1 MIGQPTGWTRHSSN
15 NQIVLVPPSGIATG
29 AIRYDERKTPLASAG
44 AILEAEFARER
55 SFRIERAGEWER
67 LVTIEGEYAAA
78 ITIHG
83 TVDDKPVQR
92 DIGIVFLDD
101 AYALTAGYCLD
112 PDQFAVFAAW
122 VRELT
127 RGDSHF
133 LGIRRRRFEYVA
145 PADWTVQARG
155 FATEWLAPD
164 HRRDRTMIT
173 VFPAMPNR
181 IVSAEAWV
189 DQVAV
194 AIGSQATRE
203 TVGLHGLAGHL
214 LAYQHDGLT
223 HRLIAVE
230 DDRYT
235 YAMRLDAEGSAH
247 DETFKAVVR
256 SLQPIPLCARQV
268 RPHSEVAHW
277 VD

>member
-1 MIGQPTGWTRHSSN
+1 MIGQPPGWTRHVDGN
-15 NQIVLVPPSGIATG
+15 RILLVPPAGMAHG
-29 AIRYDERKTPLASAG
+29 AIRYDERKTPLLSAG
-44 AILEAEFARER
+44 AILEQEFARES
-55 SFRIERAGEWER
+55 SFQIDRAGTWER
-67 LVTIEGEYAAA
+67 LVTIEGEHAAA

-92 DIGIVFLDD
+92 DLGIVFLDD
-101 AYALTAGYCLD
+101 AYALIVGECVA
-112 PDQFAVFAAW
+112 PEQFAVFAAS

-133 LGIRRRRFEYVA
+133 LGIRRRRVEYIA
-145 PADWTVQARG
+145 PAGWQAQTRG

-164 HRRDRTMIT
+164 HPRDRAMIT
-173 VFPAMPNR
+173 VFPAMPNA
-181 IVSAEAWV
+181 IVSAQAWV

-194 AIGSQATRE
+194 AVGTHSTRE

-214 LAYQHDGLT
+214 LVYQLDGLT
-223 HRLIAVE
+223 HRLIAIE

-235 YAMRLDAEGSAH
+235 YAMRLDAAGTTH

-256 SLQPIPLCARQV
+256 SLQPIPLRARAA
-268 RPHSEVAHW
+268 RAHNEVAHW